1 MKNLVIA
8 LLASLLLLP
17 AAPARAAVPALTGR
31 SMAFVT
37 IPVAHLRAEP
47 AHSSEMVSQALLGTP
62 VSVNDT
68 VGEWI
73 SVTLPDNYSGY
84 INSSSLVAASQQDF
98 EEWKASPRI
107 LIAAPSTVDVV
118 EDTIRGRRLTYL
130 MNGTVV
136 KGEICDGGNFIRIY
150 LPDGKAGYIPA
161 DAATKFGE
169 SFSQYTDTD
178 LVFAT
183 ASFALGAPYLW
194 GGTTLIAPD
203 CSGLVRR
210 AYFAAGLLLPRDASQ
225 QALVG
230 VEIPLGRQDLWKRGD
245 LLFFTN
251 DAGKITHVAIY
262 DRNGRYIHSS
272 GKVFN
277 ASVNPEDALFI
288 PRKVALVVRIA
299 GCEDTPGIVRLTS
312 HPWYF

>member
-1 MKNLVIA
+1 MKNFVIA
-8 LLASLLLLP
+8 LLASLLLVP
-17 AAPARAAVPALTGR
+17 AIPAQAAVPAFVGKD
-31 SMAFVT
+31 MAFVA

-62 VSVNDT
+62 VCVTDT
-68 VGEWI
+68 IGEWLA
-73 SVTLPDNYSGY
+73 VTLPDNYTGY
-84 INSSSLVAASQQDF
+84 INTSSLVAASQQDF
-98 EEWKASPRI
+98 AEWKASPRV
-107 LIAAPSTVDVV
+107 LVTVPSTVDVLD
-118 EDTIRGRRLTYL
+118 DTIRGKKLTYL

-136 KGEICDGGNFIRIY
+136 RGDASPGSGYFSIILPGGV
-150 LPDGKAGYIPA
+150 AGFIPA
-161 DAATKFGE
+161 DAAERFGE
-169 SFSQYTDTD
+169 SFSQYTDTN
-178 LVFAT
+178 LVLAT
-183 ASFALGAPYLW
+183 ASLAIGAPYLW
-194 GGTTLIAPD
+194 GGTTLLAPD

-230 VEIPLGRQDLWKRGD
+230 IQIPLERQDLWKRGD

-251 DAGKITHVAIY
+251 DSGKITHVAIY

-288 PRKVALVVRIA
+288 PRKVALVVRVA